1 MFNSSAY
8 AVIPR
13 AQTKQSVERPSTSLF
28 QWADSTE
35 NFRPSSPMTAEYSS
49 STKDAHMFS
58 DEKSRSSLS
67 LDKTPNSSIGD
78 SRSLGQ
84 SQVQNHN
91 LLSMA
96 TVNPLEMMQSNKNR
110 MAIPDFSGIEFG
122 SSEPNRS
129 EKHTSSPSESGSSR
143 TSFPAGAFGSNSSF
157 SVNISEVK
165 ISAVE
170 SHPVQTVSLT
180 SVQSSSSLSSSP
192 YISTTSSST
201 KPSLP
206 ASSLAI
212 PSSKWDISQANADA
226 TQKPSEPKAL
236 ASSFTFPSTLSF
248 PTSKDG
254 IISSNAMNEISTSP
268 ESASQSNVSLF
279 GSKRNENPMT
289 QSTISN
295 TSLGLGS
302 NLKTVTSASQ
312 PELPSAASDL
322 KPGQTMPLTSTTELA
337 ASLISDN
344 QINAGRISSPAVDL
358 TSNDKSEKPSVFQ
371 FNPVAAVQTPE
382 MSNDGKMGSLDEV
395 THEDEMEEEV
405 PESGLVTEL
414 SLGNLGGF
422 GIGSAPDSSTG
433 KPNPF
438 GLGVSNNA
446 TTLSI
451 SPFIPPAPTGE
462 LFRPASF
469 NFQPQPSQPANA
481 GAFSSGFGTG
491 STNQVPTAAGFGQ
504 PTQFGPG
511 QQVLESV
518 LGSFGQS
525 RQIGTG
531 LPASGIASPSGFAGG
546 FSGASSSG
554 GFSSLASSG
563 PVGFAGAATGAGGFA
578 AAATAGAGFAGAAI
592 GYGGFAGAATGAGG
606 FAGAGF
612 TG

>member
-1 MFNSSAY
+1 
-8 AVIPR
+8 
-13 AQTKQSVERPSTSLF
+13 
-28 QWADSTE
+28 
-35 NFRPSSPMTAEYSS
+35 MTVAYSS
-49 STKDAHMFS
+49 STKDAQLFS
-58 DEKSRSSLS
+58 DEKSRISLS
-67 LDKTPNSSIGD
+67 MNKTTNSSNLGD

-84 SQVQNHN
+84 SRVENHD

-96 TVNPLEMMQSNKNR
+96 TENPLETMQSDKNR
-110 MAIPDFSGIEFG
+110 MAIPDFSSKEFG

-129 EKHTSSPSESGSSR
+129 EKHVSSPPESGSFR

-157 SVNISEVK
+157 SGKISEVK
-165 ISAVE
+165 VSSVE
-170 SHPVQTVSLT
+170 SYPVQTVSLT

-201 KPSLP
+201 KLSVP

-212 PSSKWDISQANADA
+212 PSSKRDTNSQANADA
-226 TQKPSEPKAL
+226 NQKPSEPKAL
-236 ASSFTFPSTLSF
+236 ASSSFTFPSTLSF

-254 IISSNAMNEISTSP
+254 IISSMNEISTSP

-279 GSKRNENPMT
+279 GPKKNENPMT

-295 TSLGLGS
+295 TFLTLGE
-302 NLKTVTSASQ
+302 NLKTTSVFQ
-312 PELPSAASDL
+312 PELASAASDL
-322 KPGQTMPLTSTTELA
+322 KTGQTMPLTSTTELV
-337 ASLISDN
+337 ASLKSDN
-344 QINAGRISSPAVDL
+344 QINVGRIASPVVDL

-371 FNPVAAVQTPE
+371 FNPMAAVQSSE
-382 MSNDGKMGSLDEV
+382 MSNDGKIGSLEVV
-395 THEDEMEEEV
+395 THEDEMEEEA
-405 PESGLVTEL
+405 PESCLATEL

-422 GIGSAPDSSTG
+422 GIGSTPDSSTA

-438 GLGVSNNA
+438 GLGVLNNA
-446 TTLSI
+446 ATPAI
-451 SPFIPPAPTGE
+451 SPFTSPAPTGE

-469 NFQPQPSQPANA
+469 NFQPQPSQPANV

-491 STNQVPTAAGFGQ
+491 NTNQVPTAAGFGQ
-504 PTQFGPG
+504 PSQFGPG
-511 QQVLESV
+511 QKVLGSV

-563 PVGFAGAATGAGGFA
+563 PVGFAGAAAGAGGFA
-578 AAATAGAGFAGAAI
+578 GAATAGAGFAGAASAT
-592 GYGGFAGAATGAGG
+592 GGFAGAASGG
-606 FAGAGF
+606 SGFGGAGF